1 MAITDLSNDALL
13 AELGDRLRRARLNK
27 NLTQGD
33 LARQA
38 GIARRTVQKAEEGD
52 SPTLETVI
60 AILRA
65 VGELAQLDLFLP
77 PPPPSPIELA
87 KQRGSLR
94 QRATSPKKAKA
105 KSPTKTWRWKN

>member
-1 MAITDLSNDALL
+1 MSIIDLSNDALL

-38 GIARRTVQKAEEGD
+38 GIARRTLQKAEEGD

-65 VGELAQLDLFLP
+65 LGELAQLDLFLP
-77 PPPPSPIELA
+77 PPPPSPLELA

-94 QRATSPKKAKA
+94 QRATSPKKAKP
-105 KSPTKTWRWKN
+105 PTKTWRWKN

>member
-1 MAITDLSNDALL
+1 MSIVELSNDAVL
-13 AELGDRLRRARLNK
+13 AELGDRLRRTRLNK

-33 LARQA
+33 LAREA
-38 GIARRTVQKAEEGD
+38 GIARRTLQKAEEGD

-65 VGELAQLDLFLP
+65 LGELDQLDLFLP
-77 PPPPSPIELA
+77 APPPSPVELA

-94 QRATSPKKAKA
+94 QRATSRKKA

>member
-1 MAITDLSNDALL
+1 MAIADLSNDALL

-38 GIARRTVQKAEEGD
+38 GIARRTLQKAEDGD

-65 VGELAQLDLFLP
+65 LGELEQLDLFLP
-77 PPPPSPIELA
+77 PPPHSPIELA

-94 QRATSPKKAKA
+94 QRATSQKKAKSA
-105 KSPTKTWRWKN
+105 AKTWRWKN